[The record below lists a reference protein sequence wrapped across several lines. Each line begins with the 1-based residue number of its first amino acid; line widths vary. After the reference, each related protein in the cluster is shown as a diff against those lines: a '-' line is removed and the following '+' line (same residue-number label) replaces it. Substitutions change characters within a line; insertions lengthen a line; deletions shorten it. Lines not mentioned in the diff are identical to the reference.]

1 MVVRAVA
8 RSGVRKK
15 GVAGQQHQ
23 VEALVQPGRSGVI
36 EHPGYA
42 RAPAAAFRQGEHRRG
57 RIDADDETIRFPGQR
72 RRQHAGAAAKIDYC
86 AAPLRQIT
94 AKVEI
99 LGPAILNVVR
109 SKDRRNGR
117 TRSFRRSHAHWCW
130 LAPRAGTPHQAI
142 MGGNIGRNPASHF
155 PGGRAA
161 KWATYKSSKMTA
173 RRSHPALS
181 SQP

>member
-8 RSGVRKK
+8 RSGLRKK
-15 GVAGQQHQ
+15 GR
-23 VEALVQPGRSGVI
+23 GRSAASGRSVGSTWPFWRRQ
-36 EHPGYA
+36 HPGYA
-42 RAPAAAFRQGEHRRG
+42 RAPAPAFRQGEHRRG

-72 RRQHAGAAAKIDYC
+72 RRQHAGSAANIEYC

-99 LGPAILNVVR
+99 LGPAILNVVK

-117 TRSFRRSHAHWCW
+117 TRSFRRSNGRRQW
-130 LAPRAGTPHQAI
+130 PKSGT
-142 MGGNIGRNPASHF
+142 HF
-155 PGGRAA
+155 SGGRAA
-161 KWATYKSSKMTA
+161 KWAIYKSSKMTA

>member
-1 MVVRAVA
+1 MVLKAVA

-23 VEALVQPGRSGVI
+23 VEASVQPGLSGVI

-42 RAPAAAFRQGEHRRG
+42 RAPAPAFRQGEHRRS

-72 RRQHAGAAAKIDYC
+72 RRRHAGAAAKIEYC

-99 LGPAILNVVR
+99 LGPAILNVVK
-109 SKDRRNGR
+109 SKDPRNGR
-117 TRSFRRSHAHWCW
+117 TRSFRRSNGRRHW
-130 LAPRAGTPHQAI
+130 P
-142 MGGNIGRNPASHF
+142 
-155 PGGRAA
+155 
-161 KWATYKSSKMTA
+161 KSGIAFLWRT
-173 RRSHPALS
+173 RREVGDL
-181 SQP
+181 